1 MRRYNGPEFWR
12 AVALD
17 RDGNAILDREV
28 LAHDQGEALDAAER
42 LCRIDKVTPE
52 HIHVSKVPDY
62 CR

>member
-1 MRRYNGPEFWR
+1 MRRYNRPEYWR

-17 RDGNAILDREV
+17 RDDNVILDREV

-42 LCRIDKVTPE
+42 LCRIDKVTPKN
-52 HIHVSKVPDY
+52 IHVSKVPDY

>member
-17 RDGNAILDREV
+17 RDGTVILDREV
-28 LAHDQGEALDAAER
+28 FAHDQGEALDAAER
-42 LCRIDKVTPE
+42 LCKIDKVTPNN
-52 HIHVSKVPDY
+52 IHVSKVPDY